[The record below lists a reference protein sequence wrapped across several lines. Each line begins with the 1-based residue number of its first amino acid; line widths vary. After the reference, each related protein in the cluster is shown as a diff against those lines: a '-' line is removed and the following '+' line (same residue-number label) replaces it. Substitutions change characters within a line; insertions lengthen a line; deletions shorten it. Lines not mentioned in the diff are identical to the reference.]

1 MHDLYPSFISLCV
14 KLNHIQNL
22 EAVDA
27 KDRFPKEYT
36 TWREDPSNFNVNGIY
51 PVRKLWG
58 AAREAWREI
67 LLSPVNFSL
76 NIVILV
82 FHIVKLISC
91 DMNIYLFFS
100 FLFLFWMNLWTFF
113 LSPAGREFFD
123 CHSQINFEGT
133 DLYSFRAT
141 TREVR
146 NWFNRCSHPGGYF
159 C

>member
-67 LLSPVNFSL
+67 LLSPVSFSL
-76 NIVILV
+76 NIVIFV

-91 DMNIYLFFS
+91 DMNIFLFFS
-100 FLFLFWMNLWTFF
+100 IFVLDELMDIFSFTC
-113 LSPAGREFFD
+113 RERVF
-123 CHSQINFEGT
+123 
-133 DLYSFRAT
+133 
-141 TREVR
+141 
-146 NWFNRCSHPGGYF
+146 
-159 C
+159 

>member
-14 KLNHIQNL
+14 RLNHIQNL

-27 KDRFPKEYT
+27 RDRYPKEYT

-58 AAREAWREI
+58 TAREAWREI
-67 LLSPVNFSL
+67 LLSPVSFSL

-82 FHIVKLISC
+82 FHIVKLFSC
-91 DMNIYLFFS
+91 DMNIFLFFS
-100 FLFLFWMNLWTFF
+100 IFVLDEHMDIFSFT
-113 LSPAGREFFD
+113 RERVFD
-123 CHSQINFEGT
+123 YHSQINFEGT

-141 TREVR
+141 PREVR

>member
-91 DMNIYLFFS
+91 DMNIFLFFS
-100 FLFLFWMNLWTFF
+100 IFVLDELMDIFSFTC
-113 LSPAGREFFD
+113 RERVF
-123 CHSQINFEGT
+123 
-133 DLYSFRAT
+133 
-141 TREVR
+141 
-146 NWFNRCSHPGGYF
+146 
-159 C
+159 